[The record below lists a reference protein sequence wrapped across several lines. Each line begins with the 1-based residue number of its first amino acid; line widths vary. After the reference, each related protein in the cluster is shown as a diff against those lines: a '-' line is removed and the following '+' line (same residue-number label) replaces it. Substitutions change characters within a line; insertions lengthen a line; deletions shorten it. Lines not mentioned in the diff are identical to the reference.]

1 MGNNILL
8 DYGHFSNRM
17 AGLLDRNKRIDMVYG
32 GQRLYASVWR
42 GNESVLLPRVE
53 KDVPHTLN
61 SRLDLRRWEM
71 IVVISIV
78 ASMITSGITT
88 KVLAARYF
96 KIVDSYVKDMC
107 DLTNRSNES
116 TMAIVRRLE
125 QCVSSKER
133 EEGTRKKHMWKRG

>member
-1 MGNNILL
+1 
-8 DYGHFSNRM
+8 
-17 AGLLDRNKRIDMVYG
+17 
-32 GQRLYASVWR
+32 
-42 GNESVLLPRVE
+42 
-53 KDVPHTLN
+53 
-61 SRLDLRRWEM
+61 M

-78 ASMITSGITT
+78 ASMITSAITT